1 MYIHICIHIYIY
13 VYICIHTCI
22 HTHILSI
29 YTYIYIYVYIHVYI
43 HIYKYINMHVH
54 KFIHSHIYIHAYT
67 YIFICAGCMS
77 YLTTEEAMADAASF
91 LTAMHAGLLLTV
103 GSVGPVV
110 GFGGSYGGML
120 ATWFRLQVSHGARA
134 HACSFSFLLDLSRVR
149 VASLSRARSLSP
161 PSPSPLLSPS
171 SSLPVPLSPSRPLCV
186 PPSPSLSLSPSLSP
200 PSPLPLSRV
209 LSLAHVRALSPV
221 LSSYTYTYQIIIPP
235 HTHLWYLRLVESE
248 TAQHTDT
255 HKACHPCVC
264 RTYARGTSHKKD
276 SYDTYE

>member
-1 MYIHICIHIYIY
+1 M
-13 VYICIHTCI
+13 
-22 HTHILSI
+22 
-29 YTYIYIYVYIHVYI
+29 HVYKLI
-43 HIYKYINMHVH
+43 HLH
-54 KFIHSHIYIHAYT
+54 IHIHAYT
-67 YIFICAGCMS
+67 YIYICAGCMS

-171 SSLPVPLSPSRPLCV
+171 SSLPVPLSSSRPLCV
-186 PPSPSLSLSPSLSP
+186 PPSPSLSLSLLSLPPLPSLSRA
-200 PSPLPLSRV
+200 SSRLHMCVHSLQFSLHIYTRTRLSALRT
-209 LSLAHVRALSPV
+209 HTCGIRA
-221 LSSYTYTYQIIIPP
+221 
-235 HTHLWYLRLVESE
+235 
-248 TAQHTDT
+248 
-255 HKACHPCVC
+255 
-264 RTYARGTSHKKD
+264 
-276 SYDTYE
+276 